1 MTQRLENLYFETK
14 KPLAHAL
21 SNAWVQNFLKGFV
34 FAAIALLVAAMT
46 SIGVKVAAIT
56 FALVGT
62 LALWLIAA
70 LIIVHKETPPET
82 ETHGVLVP
90 ANKPMPPNPCE
101 GLGPPDAFFIFL
113 GNSASFT
120 TRFPHTIIRIG
131 SDNILTVDKK
141 EDQISVSARV
151 FSRDGRIVAAIKDN
165 EFFINPNNYFRRERP
180 DPHTLVVYDQ
190 MNQKVLDVEYLNS
203 RGVRFLG
210 VFNHPNR
217 RVVISS
223 TEGIFRNTICTG
235 ESGQA
240 EIFFPD

>member
-1 MTQRLENLYFETK
+1 MNLHFESK
-14 KPLAHAL
+14 KPLSHAL
-21 SNAWVQNFLKGFV
+21 SNDWVKYFV
-34 FAAIALLVAAMT
+34 RAFVVAVIALVGAVMT
-46 SIGVKVAAIT
+46 STGVKVAAIT
-56 FALVGT
+56 FASVGT
-62 LALWLIAA
+62 LAVWLIAA
-70 LIIVHKETPPET
+70 LMIAYKATPPET

-90 ANKPMPPNPCE
+90 ADKPMPPNPCD
-101 GLGPPDAFFIFL
+101 GLAPANAFFIFL

-120 TRFPHTIIRIG
+120 IRFPHTVIRIG
-131 SDNILTVDKK
+131 NDNILTVDKK
-141 EDQISVSARV
+141 GDQISVSARV

-180 DPHTLVVYDQ
+180 DRHTLVVFDQ

-235 ESGQA
+235 EARDA
-240 EIFFPD
+240 EIVFD